1 MMSKIDLVAMGKQGL
16 AAARVLANM
25 PTEHKNLGLRA
36 IAAGLRDD
44 TATILRA
51 NVEDIDR
58 AREAGLSPALL
69 DRLLLTP
76 ERIQTIAS
84 EVERIAELPDPV
96 GERFEEK
103 VLPNGLR
110 VHKRRTP
117 LGVIG
122 VIYEAR
128 PNVTVDVAVL
138 CLKAGNAA
146 ILRGG
151 SETSASNRALGTT
164 ITRALRACE
173 LPEAAIQIIGDQDR
187 GLVLELLRLN
197 EYVSM
202 IIPRGGAG
210 LHHFCREHA
219 TIPVITGGLGV
230 CHIYVDPTA
239 NLAQAIP
246 LINNAKVQRPSVCN
260 ALDTLL
266 IHRSIA
272 ADFLPRVVEDLAAAN
287 VEIRA
292 DDSAWPFMPAGH
304 PAVRRAASDDF
315 GQEFMALILS
325 VRVVDDLDAAMEHI
339 AQYGTGHS
347 DAILTTD
354 QAAGERFVAEV
365 DSAAVYINASTRFT
379 DGSALGLGAEVAVS
393 TQKLHARGPMA
404 LQELTSYKWVIQGDG
419 HVRP

>member
-51 NVEDIDR
+51 NAEDIDR

-103 VLPNGLR
+103 MLPNGLR

-164 ITRALRACE
+164 ITRVLRACE